1 MSSFFYSIISIIKSE
16 LLQQLFTNSYKQI
29 LISSPL
35 LINLV
40 GVNYLSHRFMELMNK
55 LGQFIKYYRRKK
67 GWTQTELSIKVFKAP
82 NQQYISRLEL
92 GKLGGVKLKTLER
105 ILLALDAD
113 VNFTMGSVYFNVL
126 NKNIEEP
133 SEESLVQ
140 FA

>member
-1 MSSFFYSIISIIKSE
+1 ME
-16 LLQQLFTNSYKQI
+16 VNH
-29 LISSPL
+29 LI
-35 LINLV
+35 
-40 GVNYLSHRFMELMNK
+40 HRFMELMNK

-67 GWTQTELSIKVFKAP
+67 GWTQKELSLKVFKSP

-92 GKLGGVKLKTLER
+92 GKLGSMKLKTLER

-126 NKNIEEP
+126 NKNEEL
-133 SEESLVQ
+133 SDEKVLAD

>member
-1 MSSFFYSIISIIKSE
+1 
-16 LLQQLFTNSYKQI
+16 
-29 LISSPL
+29 
-35 LINLV
+35 
-40 GVNYLSHRFMELMNK
+40 MELMNK

-67 GWTQTELSIKVFKAP
+67 GWTQKELSLKVFKSS

-126 NKNIEEP
+126 NKNLNEP
-133 SEESLVQ
+133 SEVQTMAQ